1 MNFRTHTKLALEELT
16 GQSEALRQTE
26 IKLLR
31 QLEDVRTSKSHIDV
45 RIQGLTNEV
54 APVSCLPNEI
64 LSSIFRECMP
74 ALSESSWDDPNNHI
88 DTARYELPFIIVA
101 SHVNRRFRQVAI
113 GTPQLWADIRYSLA
127 MSLELLDAMLERSA
141 TCLLSLWL
149 RDDNE
154 RAVTVHRVFAK
165 IFRHAGRLHRFHAI
179 GFHASFISSTI
190 SALHPL
196 VAPHLRALELGQ
208 FGDEMPIGTLSR
220 AHGFMQNCPSLS
232 SLSLSGISL
241 VKCWP
246 PLASLTHLDLYMPHD
261 WAPLS
266 YENFAEALLA
276 TPLLTDLTVF
286 CNVIPPRGGGIIPTI
301 HLPGL
306 LSLEVG
312 FRFPN
317 RNIPDI
323 YSILDRP
330 ILEKLY
336 ISFLPDAADLQPPS
350 FTDFIR
356 ARGRSCYSA
365 LRSVALSDMDYTHRL
380 DADFIRALPSVD
392 EVCLLRSSED
402 DFLRILSEEDIDSYT
417 PLWRDLYML
426 TVSEFDIDL
435 LCRFISH
442 RIDVKRPLKILQLFP
457 ARQSRI
463 TDDRIQWLKDHVQ
476 VVDYPV
482 WKFVDGYYV
491 RHTEVS
497 VY

>member
-1 MNFRTHTKLALEELT
+1 MDFRTHAKCALEELK

-45 RIQGLTNEV
+45 RIQGLTNEA

-74 ALSESSWDDPNNHI
+74 ALCESSWDDPNTHI
-88 DTARYELPFIIVA
+88 DTALYELPFIIVA

-113 GTPQLWADIRYSLA
+113 GAPQLWAHIRYSLA
-127 MSLELLDAMLERSA
+127 RPLELLDVMLERSA
-141 TCLLSLWL
+141 TCLLTLWL
-149 RDDNE
+149 RDGNE
-154 RAVTVHRVFAK
+154 RAVTVHHVFAK
-165 IFRHAGRLHRFHAI
+165 IFLHAGRLHRFHAI

-190 SALHPL
+190 SSLHPL
-196 VAPHLRALELGQ
+196 VAPHLKVLELGQ
-208 FGDEMPIGTLSR
+208 FGDEMPLGTLSR
-220 AHGFMQNCPSLS
+220 VHGFMENCPALS

-246 PLASLTHLDLYMPHD
+246 PLASLTQLDLYMPDD

-266 YENFAEALLA
+266 YEDFAEALLA

-312 FRFPN
+312 FRYPD

-323 YSILDRP
+323 YNIIILYSILDTP
-330 ILEKLY
+330 KLQQLV
-336 ISFLPDAADLQPPS
+336 ISFVPDATDLQPPS

-356 ARGRSCYSA
+356 AQGRSCYPA
-365 LRSVALSDMDYTHRL
+365 LRSVALSNMDYTHRL

-392 EVCLLRSSED
+392 EVYLLRSSED

-417 PLWRDLYML
+417 PLWRDLLSL

-442 RIDVKRPLKILQLFP
+442 RIDVKRPLKTLQLIP
-457 ARQSRI
+457 TGKSSHI
-463 TDDRIQWLKDHVQ
+463 TDDRIHWLKDRVQ
-476 VVDYPV
+476 LVDYPV
-482 WKFVDGYYV
+482 LNFVDGY
-491 RHTEVS
+491 
-497 VY
+497 